1 MWARVVEIMLGA
13 WLVISPLVFRDTPDL
28 ERYIVN
34 DMVSGSLVIAF
45 ALLCFWRRATRAHL
59 ATLVLGAWLAGFGYF
74 SAPRPGPP
82 AAQNEI
88 VLGLLLMVFAVVPT
102 EAARPPEQWRA
113 RQEAG
118 DRRQKA
124 G

>member
-13 WLVISPLVFRDTPDL
+13 WLVISPLVFRDTPWPRALHRQRPDV
-28 ERYIVN
+28 R
-34 DMVSGSLVIAF
+34 IAGHRLCP
-45 ALLCFWRRATRAHL
+45 ALFLAARERAHL
-59 ATLVLGAWLAGFGYF
+59 ATLVLGAWLAGYGYF

-102 EAARPPEQWRA
+102 EAARPPEPWRA
-113 RQEAG
+113 RVPRT
-118 DRRQKA
+118 DPH
-124 G
+124 